1 MLKFAPV
8 FLALVLSGCGTTKVL
23 DRLDTTKNSG
33 PCPVVGSVFDMA
45 RYVEFDG
52 SGQKLYPNIAYTGE
66 ISDVRL
72 YCRYTGSTP
81 LEAEIEV
88 DFAFGKGPM
97 ADANSHD
104 YRYFVAVTRRNGKV
118 LAKEY
123 FTTEADFG
131 RKTVASKTELVNRI
145 KIPRADESISGVNF
159 EIVVG
164 FDLTEEQ
171 LAFNR
176 GGNRFRLDA
185 ASE

>member
-8 FLALVLSGCGTTKVL
+8 ILALVLSGCGTTKIIQQ
-23 DRLDTTKNSG
+23 LDTTKNSG
-33 PCPVVGSVFDMA
+33 PCPVAGSIHDMS
-45 RYVEFDG
+45 RYVEFADEG
-52 SGQKLYPNIAYTGE
+52 SKLYSNIAYTGE
-66 ISDVRL
+66 ITDVRL
-72 YCRYTGSTP
+72 FCRYTGDAP

-88 DFAFGKGPM
+88 DFAFGKGPVG
-97 ADANSHD
+97 ASNAHD

-131 RKTVASKTELVNRI
+131 RSKVAGKTELVNRI
-145 KIPRADESISGVNF
+145 SIPRADESISGVNF

-164 FDLTEEQ
+164 FELTEAQ
-171 LAFNR
+171 LEFNR

-185 ASE
+185 TSE